1 MIKFFKL
8 TPLVISAMIAAGC
21 TMAPVYER
29 PESPVAPT
37 FPQGAA
43 YEDLMVTTAPLPTWD
58 NFFTNVKLREVIST
72 ALANNRDMRIAILNV
87 EKARAAYG
95 IQRAN
100 LMPNVGADF
109 SPTGSHTPETMSPL
123 GVGSTSHTYK
133 ATLASTAWE
142 IDLFGRVRSLTEAAL
157 QNYLATEEAQYGT
170 QNALIAEVANVWVN
184 VGAQKEL
191 LRLQEITL
199 KSQQNSFKLI
209 FDSYRL
215 GARSL
220 LDVEQAR
227 TTVET
232 ARAAVAQ
239 YQRSL
244 AQARNNLELLVGSAV
259 PESLEPTKL
268 EDPSTY
274 GAIAPKGL
282 SSEVLLNRPDIR
294 AAENELKA
302 ANANIGAARANFF
315 PRITLTAGIGTGSQ
329 HLSDLF
335 SGGSGLWS
343 FAPGVTL
350 PIFTGGANIS
360 QLRQAEAEQKAKV
373 ASYEKAIQN
382 AFAEVAN
389 SLAAEGTMT
398 RQCAALRSLVD
409 ATQKAYNISYSRYKN
424 GLDGFL
430 TVLESQRQMVS
441 AQTNYIV
448 AEQNRLSSNVTLYK
462 VLGGG
467 SIKSPAPQTSAA
479 EASSTEVSAVQA
491 ESVQ

>member
-1 MIKFFKL
+1 MKLLKL
-8 TPLVISAMIAAGC
+8 TPLAFAAMIAGGC

-29 PESPVAPT
+29 PEAPVAAV

-43 YEDLMVTTAPLPTWD
+43 YEDLAVTTAPLPTWD
-58 NFFTNVKLREVIST
+58 NFFTNPKLREVIKT
-72 ALANNRDMRIAILNV
+72 ALDNNRDLRIAILNV

-95 IQRAN
+95 IQRSN

-109 SPTGSHTPETMSPL
+109 NPTGSRTPDTLAPT
-123 GVGSTSHTYK
+123 GNGYTSHTYR
-133 ATLASTAWE
+133 ANLASTAWE

-170 QNALIAEVANVWVN
+170 QNSLIAEVANAWVN

-191 LRLQEITL
+191 LRLQEVTL
-199 KSQQNSFKLI
+199 KSQENSFKLI
-209 FDSYRL
+209 SDSYRL

-232 ARAAVAQ
+232 ARSAVVQ
-239 YQRSL
+239 YQRTL

-294 AAENELKA
+294 AAENSLKA

-343 FAPGVTL
+343 FAPGISL

-373 ASYEKAIQN
+373 AEYEKAIQS

-389 SLAAEGTMT
+389 TLASEGTMT

-409 ATQKAYNISYSRYKN
+409 ATQKAYNLSYNRYKN

-430 TVLESQRQMVS
+430 TVLESQRQMVA

-448 AEQNRLSSNVTLYK
+448 AEQNRLSTNVTLYK

-467 SIKSPAPQTSAA
+467 SVKSPEAVSVVQSAETSA
-479 EASSTEVSAVQA
+479 EHHVQTERIQ
-491 ESVQ
+491 